1 MGAVVIVLGCVVL
14 VLPCLAGTL
23 ARRYTT
29 AARRARRLAD
39 ESEASRQSLA
49 GVYAVIDGFG
59 GGVDERVRDLVA
71 LRTLLCRDAPELLV
85 VLPVLQR
92 TLDANLRFLQALRG
106 LRRPVHPWIRRL
118 GLADR
123 SDPVLFRSKDSD
135 EDFLD

>member
-1 MGAVVIVLGCVVL
+1 MVWVVVELGCVVL
-14 VLPCLAGTL
+14 ALACLAGML
-23 ARRYTT
+23 ARRY
-29 AARRARRLAD
+29 AIASRRALQLAD
-39 ESEASRQSLA
+39 ESEASRQRLA

-71 LRTLLCRDAPELLV
+71 LKTLLCRDAPELLV
-85 VLPVLQR
+85 VLPALLR

-123 SDPVLFRSKDSD
+123 SDAVLFRSKDSD
-135 EDFLD
+135 DDFLD